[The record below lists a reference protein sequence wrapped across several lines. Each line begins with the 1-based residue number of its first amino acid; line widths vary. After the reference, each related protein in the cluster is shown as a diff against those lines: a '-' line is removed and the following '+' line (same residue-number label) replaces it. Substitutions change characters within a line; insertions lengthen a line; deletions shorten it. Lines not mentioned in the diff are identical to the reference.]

1 MMDTNVLTL
10 QLSPQNAQETLHY
23 LHLHP
28 QSMYV
33 AIADLKLL
41 IMSNVMMET
50 MLIMMDAVGAAH
62 KNLVIFVIIMMEVSQ
77 YAINHIFVDSPT
89 TLFH

>member
-1 MMDTNVLTL
+1 MDTNVLTL

-33 AIADLKLL
+33 AMVDLKLL
-41 IMSNVMMET
+41 IMSNAMMET
-50 MLIMMDAVGAAH
+50 G
-62 KNLVIFVIIMMEVSQ
+62 
-77 YAINHIFVDSPT
+77 
-89 TLFH
+89 